1 MQSKGNLKDSGLFIG
16 SFRVPSPPIV
26 RNAEAVFSDV
36 FGGVCG
42 LRSFAPGRA
51 EILGNHT
58 DYNEGLVLGV
68 AIDRHTAVVGR
79 PTAGTSAVIH
89 AAAFGET
96 DTIDLAES
104 TIDPGPEGQWRRYT
118 RGVLWA
124 MRSRFPRSQGFEAVV
139 TGDLPLGAGLSSSAS
154 LQVALGLFVN
164 ALHGETIPDDA
175 ARMELA
181 KRLRRA
187 ENGFVGVASGLLDF
201 VTVLFGR
208 PGHAVFLDCRTLE
221 VRRPSLGERPPAIVI
236 LDSATSRKL
245 ADGMYNI
252 RRSECERIV
261 DHFRKLKGVE
271 AVQSLRD
278 VTLEELSAGWKFLD
292 PVGRLRARHVLLENV
307 RVAEGVA
314 ALDQGDLE
322 KLGLLV
328 SRSHKSSRGDFGN
341 SSDAL
346 DALVAAALTAPG
358 CLGAKLSGAG
368 WAGCVVA
375 LVRPEAVDDFVKAAT
390 ASYREQTG
398 LAGSATVAYASGCS
412 DA

>member
-1 MQSKGNLKDSGLFIG
+1 MPKSRRTPFGPLRIVNA
-16 SFRVPSPPIV
+16 PPI
-26 RNAEAVFSDV
+26 ASEAAACFRTV
-36 FGGVCG
+36 FGAEPE
-42 LRSFAPGRA
+42 RSSFAPGRV

-68 AIDRHTAVVGR
+68 AIDRHTAIVGR
-79 PTAGTSAVIH
+79 RVEGTCATIH
-89 AAAFGET
+89 AATFGET
-96 DTIDLAES
+96 DTIDLAEP
-104 TIDPGPEGQWRRYT
+104 TIDPGPDGRWTRYV

-124 MRSRFPRSQGFEAVV
+124 MRGRFDQPAGFEAAIL
-139 TGDLPLGAGLSSSAS
+139 GDVPLGAGLSSSAS
-154 LQVALGLFVN
+154 LQAAFGLFLN
-164 ALHGETIPDDA
+164 ALHDVKIPDDT
-175 ARMELA
+175 ARLELA
-181 KRLRRA
+181 KRLRKA

-208 PGHAVFLDCRTLE
+208 PGHAVSLDCRTLE
-221 VRRPSLGERPPAIVI
+221 IRRPSLGERPPAIVV
-236 LDSATSRKL
+236 LDSRTSRQL

-261 DHFRKLKGVE
+261 DQFRKIKGTNGI
-271 AVQSLRD
+271 ASLRHI
-278 VTLEELSAGWKFLD
+278 TPEELSAHWKFLD

-314 ALDQGDLE
+314 ALEAGDLK

-328 SRSHKSSRGDFGN
+328 SRSHKSSRSDFAN

-375 LVRPEAVDDFVKAAT
+375 LVRPERLDEFLPAAMAGYRQETGTEAAV
-390 ASYREQTG
+390 
-398 LAGSATVAYASGCS
+398 TVAFSSGCS
-412 DA
+412 DP